1 MVRSGDTWI
10 RRIYRRV
17 LPSSLGA
24 RLTVTVVMLAL
35 ATALVTVVSTSVA
48 LSWQTTESSRAR
60 IGAELGGFQAFLR
73 IDQHDLTS
81 DLSRIAAGQPLYSA
95 TLAGDKRLIESL
107 VSSDTSA
114 TQRVEAIIVIDAHGA
129 LLYSTGPDAVVSRLR
144 QWAAREPDAA
154 RRGTIGVAGA
164 TAVAAAEPIVLADGG
179 PVAGV
184 IAAVRTVD
192 RDSLSR
198 FVSITADAD
207 VVLLPPESAL
217 PGGTSAGPPSGYSHV
232 TYQTSYYGA
241 LRAFG
246 ELVGVDG
253 GPAGVVAL
261 TDIDPRAQ
269 SATRATVYASLIA
282 GAAALLLGVT
292 LGLTLAR
299 TIRRPFERLVDHL
312 KNEGYLAAEGVPY
325 AGSDSVDD
333 EAMPEEIR
341 ELAAVVED
349 LLEHLTARQAELKD
363 AIRQAEYAEETLG
376 VVVNESLEAKV
387 VIQDGRI
394 IVANPAASV
403 ALGQP
408 MTAILERTLTEVLD
422 GATLQLEDG
431 SPLDP
436 ASLIESALSGQV
448 QYRYVRGDV
457 PERWYLAQ
465 AARHADDLHNRILI
479 TMRDVTEDRRLQ
491 GLRGEILS
499 LVSHDLRA
507 PLTVVTGYL
516 DLLRKSLD
524 EEDRNRALDAA
535 RRNADRM
542 ADLLEDLLSATR
554 AEELLA
560 PSSLSPVALPDLAED
575 VVTSMQATG
584 DRSIALTVRCPAV
597 VMGEE
602 KRLRQVLVNL
612 VTNALKYSP
621 VDTPVGVMVACTEDR
636 ASLAVEDHG
645 PGVPPEDR
653 ARIFDRFTRLE
664 STDSHTSGIGLGLY
678 IVRTIA
684 ENHGG
689 TARVEDTEGGGATF
703 VVDLPLAG
711 QVIDGRIVLG
721 TRDPAK
727 DPRTPLI

>member
-1 MVRSGDTWI
+1 MVQSGDTWI

-17 LPSSLGA
+17 LPSSLGG
-24 RLTVTVVMLAL
+24 RLTATVVLLAL
-35 ATALVTVVSTSVA
+35 ATALVTVVSTSLA
-48 LSWQTTESSRAR
+48 LSWQTTESARAR
-60 IGAELGGFQAFLR
+60 MGAELGGFQAFLQ
-73 IDQHDLTS
+73 IEQHDLSS
-81 DLSRIAAGQPLYSA
+81 DLSRIADSQQLSSA
-95 TLAGDKRLIESL
+95 TTAGDERLIASY
-107 VSSDTSA
+107 VSSYTSFTGR
-114 TQRVEAIIVIDAHGA
+114 TQAVIVTDAHGA
-129 LLYSTGPDAVVSRLR
+129 LLYSAGPDAVVSRLR
-144 QWAAREPDAA
+144 QWTARDPDTA
-154 RRGTIGVAGA
+154 RRGTIGVAAA
-164 TAVAAAEPIVLADGG
+164 TAAAASEPIVLTKGG
-179 PVAGV
+179 PVVGA

-192 RDSLSR
+192 GDSLSR
-198 FVSITADAD
+198 FIAITADSD
-207 VVLLPPESAL
+207 VVLLPPGSSL
-217 PGGTSAGPPSGYSHV
+217 PGGVSAVPPTGYSAV

-246 ELVGVDG
+246 EIVGVDG
-253 GPAGVVAL
+253 GPAGVVAM

-269 SATRATVYASLIA
+269 GATRATLLASLIA
-282 GAAALLLGVT
+282 GGAALLLGVA

-299 TIRRPFERLVDHL
+299 TIRRPFIRLVDHV
-312 KNEGYLAAEGVPY
+312 KNEGYLAAEGIPY
-325 AGSDSVDD
+325 AGSDPTDD

-341 ELAAVVED
+341 ELSAVVED

-363 AIRQAEYAEETLG
+363 AVRQAEYAEETLG

-408 MTAILERTLTEVLD
+408 VTAMLERTLTEALE

-431 SPLDP
+431 SPLNA

-448 QYRYVRGDV
+448 QYRYVRDDA

-499 LVSHDLRA
+499 LISHDLRA

-516 DLLRKSLD
+516 DLLRKPL
-524 EEDRNRALDAA
+524 EPEDRDRALDAA

-560 PSSLSPVALPDLAED
+560 PSSLTPVVLPDLAQE
-575 VVTSMQATG
+575 VVSSMQATSA
-584 DRSIALTVRCPAV
+584 RAIALTVRHPV
-597 VMGEE
+597 VVLGEE
-602 KRLRQVLVNL
+602 RRLRQVLVNL

-621 VDTPVGVMVACTEDR
+621 ADSPVSVIVDRTDDR
-636 ASLAVEDHG
+636 AWLAVEDHG
-645 PGVPPEDR
+645 AGVPAEDR
-653 ARIFDRFTRLE
+653 SRIFDRFTRLE
-664 STDSHTSGIGLGLY
+664 SPDAHTSGIGLGLY
-678 IVRTIA
+678 IVKTIA

-689 TARVEDTEGGGATF
+689 TARVEETEGGGATF

-711 QVIDGRIVLG
+711 LVVDGRIVLG
-721 TRDPAK
+721 ARDPQGSST
-727 DPRTPLI
+727 RR